1 MIPLSNR
8 LLLVS
13 VVGIIMIVIIVLAA
27 TAIVNFIG
35 PG

>member
-13 VVGIIMIVIIVLAA
+13 AVGIIMIVIIVLAA